1 MSKCR
6 NSLEKLRFILKKG
19 QNFCILKKGAN
30 FFDLKS
36 SRNPSRC
43 FKSGTN
49 QCMIDSFTVVICLT
63 IDINTFTTGSSRNK

>member
-19 QNFCILKKGAN
+19 RNFWILKKGEN
-30 FFDLKS
+30 FLNLKS
-36 SRNPSRC
+36 SHNLSRC

-49 QCMIDSFTVVICLT
+49 RCMINSFTVVICLT